1 MNRLNKNL
9 TSPRSVSPSPS
20 TSPRSASASSSPS
33 PTRKVSFSSND
44 VIYPPINNT
53 EEPKKL
59 FERTR
64 SKSSPQLLVRIPQ
77 NSIND
82 WSINKSVTSNSSS
95 INELAQSKNSGK
107 ERFHFAM
114 PNELLPSKSSS
125 ERFTHSQINSPSR
138 DISNSANSR
147 STSPLLSN
155 SSPNS
160 LQPSQTNEAPQSPR
174 SRGLSVSLRRL
185 SSKYSNSS
193 STRSSPE
200 NVTPRSLDSS
210 QSSPSTSQ
218 KIPRNKIQ
226 RTIETIH
233 EKLIVQVKGSSSTT
247 SSASGTPRENTKDYL
262 LSKLTNE
269 DLKDLAKKI
278 ILLKNSHQFNKFSPS
293 NQHILIQAECIKYLP
308 SDSDF
313 LDVDKLDILIS
324 GLQPYLAFEE
334 SRIDKEID
342 LADAQFLDFVHS
354 AAEAAFIKTW
364 HKDSSDV
371 DFELK
376 KYLPAVKPTFAR
388 DFQHSNYFIQEA
400 DGSTK
405 KLESIDEFLNFF
417 KDDDNSDLPQLISN
431 IASQNLGNF
440 FQNALFLRQDG
451 NQQSH
456 SILRSS
462 SGIPLLPLAMSRA
475 SYTFKKE
482 KDGSVDI
489 FYERN
494 SSQEING
501 AKEMRAKQLTDNPNT
516 IAVQDANLKIQA
528 KIRVN
533 QDGTWNIFNPHV
545 FAQGWI

>member
-9 TSPRSVSPSPS
+9 TSPRSVSQS

-138 DISNSANSR
+138 DISNNTNSR

-160 LQPSQTNEAPQSPR
+160 LQPSQTNEATQSPR

-218 KIPRNKIQ
+218 KSPRNKIQ

-247 SSASGTPRENTKDYL
+247 SSASGTPRENIKDYL
-262 LSKLTNE
+262 LSKLTTE

-278 ILLKNSHQFNKFSPS
+278 TVLKNSHQFNKFSPS

-313 LDVDKLDILIS
+313 LDVDKLDILIN

-342 LADAQFLDFVHS
+342 LADPQFLDFINS

-364 HKDSSDV
+364 DKDSSDV

-376 KYLPAVKPTFAR
+376 KYLDEVRPTFAR
-388 DFQHSNYFIQEA
+388 DFHKSNYFIQNS
-400 DGSTK
+400 DGSNK
-405 KLESIDEFLNFF
+405 KLESIDEFLDFF
-417 KDDDNSDLPQLISN
+417 KEYTNSDLPKLISN

-440 FQNALFLRQDG
+440 FQNALFLRHDK
-451 NQQSH
+451 NQQSQ
-456 SILRSS
+456 SILKSS
-462 SGIPLLPLAMSRA
+462 EGIPLLPLAIPKA
-475 SYTFKKE
+475 SYTFKKNE
-482 KDGSVDI
+482 DGSVDI

-494 SSQEING
+494 SSQELNG
-501 AKEMRAKQLTDNPNT
+501 SNEIRAKKLTEELHTFSVRNAT
-516 IAVQDANLKIQA
+516 LKIQA
-528 KIRVN
+528 KIRVQ

-545 FAQGWI
+545 IAQGWI

>member
-1 MNRLNKNL
+1 MNRLNKN
-9 TSPRSVSPSPS
+9 S

-44 VIYPPINNT
+44 VIYPQINNT

-64 SKSSPQLLVRIPQ
+64 SKSSPQLLVRISQ

-82 WSINKSVTSNSSS
+82 WSINQSATSNSSS

-107 ERFHFAM
+107 ERFHFSM
-114 PNELLPSKSSS
+114 PNDLLPSNSSS
-125 ERFTHSQINSPSR
+125 ERFTHSPINSPGSG
-138 DISNSANSR
+138 ISNNSNSR
-147 STSPLLSN
+147 STSPVLSN

-160 LQPSQTNEAPQSPR
+160 LQTLQSSQSPQSPR
-174 SRGLSVSLRRL
+174 SRGLPVSLRRL

-218 KIPRNKIQ
+218 KSPRNKIQ
-226 RTIETIH
+226 RTKATIEG
-233 EKLIVQVKGSSSTT
+233 KLSFLLKGSSSST
-247 SSASGTPRENTKDYL
+247 SSASGTPRENVKEYL
-262 LSKLTNE
+262 FSKLTNE

-278 ILLKNSHQFNKFSPS
+278 ILLKNSHQFNNFSNA
-293 NQHILIQAECIKYLP
+293 NQLILIQAECMKHLSPESEFQDAKKI
-308 SDSDF
+308 
-313 LDVDKLDILIS
+313 DILIN

-334 SRIDKEID
+334 SLVDKTID
-342 LADAQFLDFVHS
+342 LEDPQFLDFVNS

-364 HKDSSDV
+364 DKDSSDV
-371 DFELK
+371 DFDLK
-376 KYLPAVKPTFAR
+376 RYLDKVKPTFAR
-388 DFQHSNYFIQEA
+388 DFQHSNYFIQDS

-417 KDDDNSDLPQLISN
+417 NEVKNSDLTKLISN
-431 IASQNLGNF
+431 IASQNLSNF
-440 FQNALFLRQDG
+440 FQNALFLRQNL
-451 NQQSH
+451 NQQSQ

-462 SGIPLLPLAMSRA
+462 SGIPLLPLAMSKA
-475 SYTFKKE
+475 SYTFKKHE
-482 KDGSVDI
+482 DGSIDI

-501 AKEMRAKQLTDNPNT
+501 AKEMRAKQLTGDLNT
-516 IAVQDANLKIQA
+516 IAVQDATLKIQA
-528 KIRVN
+528 QIRVN

-545 FAQGWI
+545 IAQGWI

>member
-1 MNRLNKNL
+1 MNRLNKN
-9 TSPRSVSPSPS
+9 S

-44 VIYPPINNT
+44 VIYPQINNT

-64 SKSSPQLLVRIPQ
+64 SKSSPQLLVRISQ

-82 WSINKSVTSNSSS
+82 WSINQSATSNSSS

-107 ERFHFAM
+107 ERFHFSM
-114 PNELLPSKSSS
+114 PNDLLPSNSSS
-125 ERFTHSQINSPSR
+125 ERFTHSQINSPGNGT
-138 DISNSANSR
+138 SNNSNSR

-160 LQPSQTNEAPQSPR
+160 LQPLQSYEAPQSPR

-200 NVTPRSLDSS
+200 NITPRSLDSS

-218 KIPRNKIQ
+218 KIPRNPIQ
-226 RTIETIH
+226 RTIATIH
-233 EKLIVQVKGSSSTT
+233 EKLIFQVKGSSS
-247 SSASGTPRENTKDYL
+247 SSSSSVPGTPRENAKEYL

-269 DLKDLAKKI
+269 ELKNLAKKI
-278 ILLKNSHQFNKFSPS
+278 TLLKNSHQFNNFSTT

-308 SDSDF
+308 PDSDF
-313 LDVDKLDILIS
+313 LEANKLEILIN

-334 SRIDKEID
+334 SLVDKTID
-342 LADAQFLDFVHS
+342 LADPQFLDFVNS

-364 HKDSSDV
+364 EKDSSDV
-371 DFELK
+371 SSVSDVNLDN
-376 KYLPAVKPTFAR
+376 VKPTFAR
-388 DFQHSNYFIQEA
+388 DFPNSNYCIQDS
-400 DGSTK
+400 DGSIK
-405 KLESIDEFLNFF
+405 KLETITEFCNFLE
-417 KDDDNSDLPQLISN
+417 NHENPNLRLLISN

-440 FQNALFLRQDG
+440 FQNALFLRQDK
-451 NQQSH
+451 NQQSC
-456 SILRSS
+456 SIFRSS
-462 SGIPLLPLAMSRA
+462 QGIPLLPLAVA
-475 SYTFKKE
+475 KATYTFKKLD
-482 KDGSVDI
+482 DGSVDI

-501 AKEMRAKQLTDNPNT
+501 IKEMRAKQLTGDLNT
-516 IAVQDANLKIQA
+516 IAVQDATLKIQA
-528 KIRVN
+528 QIRVN
-533 QDGTWNIFNPHV
+533 KDGTWNIFNPHV
-545 FAQGWI
+545 IAQGWI